1 MKRRGIIA
9 AIAAAAVAAS
19 MCGCMDNGKIMTI
32 DGQEI
37 NNGVYLF
44 YQQSAYVD
52 AQGIIREASSSESS
66 ESESSKIKYFST
78 SVEGKSTAQW
88 VKDETMRL
96 VKEYVAIQKLC
107 DEKGISLDQIE
118 KDEIAE
124 NVRSTWDDTNNYI
137 QYFFK
142 VDTMG
147 KYYESFGI
155 GRESYSLVKTSNAL
169 RKKLFLKLYDKDGET
184 PVSDDDFIKF
194 VKENYASVELLKLDY
209 KDYKGNALTSDSDK
223 KAVDEQAQKYADRLS
238 GGESFIDVKYD
249 YDLKAEQDGSREDIE
264 DYYDKNPVEGK
275 TKEEYVAE
283 EIAKLTVD
291 KADDLED
298 IIKYYKKGD
307 KSADEKVLEFV
318 FSAKDDGKAA
328 LLKTDDCVYVIART
342 DVSEREKWLEENH
355 TSLLQQIKNDEFDE
369 YLDEYAEKLSV
380 DANSYLIDA
389 KYKPEKLENK
399 QIF

>member
-1 MKRRGIIA
+1 
-9 AIAAAAVAAS
+9 
-19 MCGCMDNGKIMTI
+19 
-32 DGQEI
+32 
-37 NNGVYLF
+37 
-44 YQQSAYVD
+44 
-52 AQGIIREASSSESS
+52 
-66 ESESSKIKYFST
+66 
-78 SVEGKSTAQW
+78 
-88 VKDETMRL
+88 
-96 VKEYVAIQKLC
+96 
-107 DEKGISLDQIE
+107 
-118 KDEIAE
+118 
-124 NVRSTWDDTNNYI
+124 
-137 QYFFK
+137 
-142 VDTMG
+142 MG

-184 PVSDDDFIKF
+184 PVSDEDFIKF

-298 IIKYYKKGD
+298 IIEYYKKGD
-307 KSADEKVLEFV
+307 ESADEKILEFV

-342 DVSEREKWLEENH
+342 DVSEREKWLEDNR
-355 TSLLQQIKNDEFDE
+355 TSLLQQIKNDDFDE

-389 KYKPEKLENK
+389 KYKPEKLESK